1 MNQKQQQVDLTKTTP
16 WLCENCGH
24 NAFTMGMLL
33 RKVSKFLSTDGREG
47 LAPVQVFCCTK
58 CGHVNRDFYPP
69 ELAIT
74 ESNEKDEE

>member
-1 MNQKQQQVDLTKTTP
+1 
-16 WLCENCGH
+16 
-24 NAFTMGMLL
+24 MGMLL

-74 ESNEKDEE
+74 ENDEKNEE

>member
-1 MNQKQQQVDLTKTTP
+1 
-16 WLCENCGH
+16 
-24 NAFTMGMLL
+24 MGLLL

-47 LAPVQVFCCTK
+47 LAPVQVFCCVK
-58 CGHVNRDFYPP
+58 CGHVNKDFYPP